1 MEREGE
7 RSGQVR
13 GERER
18 WREREMRRERRKEMG
33 VKKRMCVG
41 LQDAESLEGVLVER
55 PFSAAA
61 DPLHTATVPRC
72 VRVNRTVSRVQEVQV
87 VTHQSA
93 PVGRNNE
100 EPTLVPRD
108 KIVRFLSYLCWS
120 RARLPLHAQSL
131 SRPIREL

>member
-1 MEREGE
+1 
-7 RSGQVR
+7 
-13 GERER
+13 
-18 WREREMRRERRKEMG
+18 
-33 VKKRMCVG
+33 MCVG

-93 PVGRNNE
+93 PVGHNE
-100 EPTLVPRD
+100 EADP
-108 KIVRFLSYLCWS
+108 
-120 RARLPLHAQSL
+120 RARSTPATCPKPFSTNERIMSLPFSAASDV
-131 SRPIREL
+131 RTTPV